1 MKVNNKELR
10 LYNLVKNNIT
20 NTIEFVTAIQNREL
34 LETNEIGYVIE
45 EFEPIQLNEDWI
57 IKAGFSK
64 YKDDTDNKYP
74 YWYGKK
80 VETIYDYDFIEYVLN
95 DNNQWIIQYKGI
107 QMNCKFIHQLQNLY
121 YALCGQELTELYEY
135 AHQKEI
141 YINE

>member
-64 YKDDTDNKYP
+64 KDYLV
-74 YWYGKK
+74 WKK
-80 VETIYDYDFIEYVLN
+80 GRNYL
-95 DNNQWIIQYKGI
+95 
-107 QMNCKFIHQLQNLY
+107 
-121 YALCGQELTELYEY
+121 
-135 AHQKEI
+135 
-141 YINE
+141 